1 MAKVQLHLPK
11 DVLILHLED
20 MQNIHD
26 QMVADL
32 RSVQI
37 ENEIVHALN
46 LKAAYEACKT
56 KPIGYII
63 SDWNLPDGT
72 GFEFLKKIRA
82 TKKFATTP
90 FLMCT
95 TMDEVEDMINAINE
109 GANDYLIKPW
119 KRSELFEKVNSCW
132 LTAKKSA

>member
-1 MAKVQLHLPK
+1 MAKVKLHLPS

-26 QMVADL
+26 QMVQDL
-32 RSVQI
+32 RSIKI
-37 ENEIVHALN
+37 ENKIIHALN
-46 LKAAYEACKT
+46 VKAAIELCKT
-56 KPIGYII
+56 EPIGFII

-72 GFEFLKKIRA
+72 GFEFLKKVRGTA
-82 TKKFATTP
+82 KFKSTP

-109 GANDYLIKPW
+109 GANEYLVKPW
-119 KRSELFEKVNSCW
+119 KRSELFEKMNSCW
-132 LTAKKSA
+132 LTAQK

>member
-11 DVLILHLED
+11 DILILHLED
-20 MQNIHD
+20 MQNVHD
-26 QMVADL
+26 QMVEDL
-32 RSVQI
+32 RSIQI

-46 LKAAYEACKT
+46 LKQAYELCKT
-56 KPIGYII
+56 KPIGFIV
-63 SDWNLPDGT
+63 SDWNLPDGN
-72 GFEFLKKIRA
+72 GLEFLKKLRG
-82 TKKFATTP
+82 TKKFEKTP

-119 KRSELFEKVNSCW
+119 RKSELFEKMNSCW
-132 LTAKKSA
+132 LTAKKES